1 MVYKKKHYKD
11 SVIQLYKDFR
21 QQQQKQMAEDDKR
34 LGEELFRNLDYITQ
48 ETEREKKEKEYLNE
62 DGEAEKTQLKMNI
75 KQRQKPLLMYCGKK
89 TKKKQKIKK
98 R

>member
-48 ETEREKKEKEYLNE
+48 ETEREKK
-62 DGEAEKTQLKMNI
+62 
-75 KQRQKPLLMYCGKK
+75 R
-89 TKKKQKIKK
+89 K
-98 R
+98 RIPK

>member
-21 QQQQKQMAEDDKR
+21 QQQQKQRAEDDKR
-34 LGEELFRNLDYITQ
+34 LREELFRNLDYITQ

-75 KQRQKPLLMYCGKK
+75 KQRQKPLLMYYGKK